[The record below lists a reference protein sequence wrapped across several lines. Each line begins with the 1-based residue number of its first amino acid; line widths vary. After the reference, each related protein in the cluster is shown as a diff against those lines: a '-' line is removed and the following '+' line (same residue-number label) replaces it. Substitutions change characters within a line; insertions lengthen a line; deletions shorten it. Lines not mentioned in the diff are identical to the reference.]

1 MKKIITAAFILL
13 SLTAAAE
20 KESHHSKKA
29 EYIENLST
37 EQKEKLLSL
46 KREYFSELKDIQ
58 IRFKELRKEANHCM
72 MNNDETKYEKIHDEM
87 NKLKLERE
95 MLKQSY
101 RVKIEKVLN
110 K

>member
-1 MKKIITAAFILL
+1 MKKIITAAFLLL
-13 SLTAAAE
+13 SLTAAE
-20 KESHHSKKA
+20 NESHHSKKA

-58 IRFKELRKEANHCM
+58 IKFKELRKEANHCM

-95 MLKQSY
+95 LLKQSY
-101 RVKIEKVLN
+101 RVKVEKVLN